1 MLHDVML
8 ETKVFMPRTV
18 YCPAYQLAPFK
29 RSEKVCKE
37 GETDM
42 CSAKWSNIDGAL
54 PQTKSPHLE
63 AQNNRIP
70 SLINGQYDKDTKGQ
84 WGFHR

>member
-1 MLHDVML
+1 MMSWQKQKCL
-8 ETKVFMPRTV
+8 
-18 YCPAYQLAPFK
+18 CPGLSIVLLSTYQLAPFK

-37 GETDM
+37 GETNM

-63 AQNNRIP
+63 AQNKEPN
-70 SLINGQYDKDTKGQ
+70 
-84 WGFHR
+84 